1 MARPVFLVIE
11 VEQPDGLSTR
21 KLVLETAK
29 YNVLTAHSG
38 KEGLEIAETHP
49 VDAIILHHGM
59 KDVPI
64 PKLARKLKS
73 IGNGTPLVYLAPN
86 INVHIPTADHVVNSH
101 DPGALLNLMQDL
113 VGRPAESAY

>member
-38 KEGLEIAETHP
+38 KEGIEIAETHP
-49 VDAIILHHGM
+49 VQALVLHHE
-59 KDVPI
+59 I
-64 PKLARKLKS
+64 
-73 IGNGTPLVYLAPN
+73 
-86 INVHIPTADHVVNSH
+86 NSH
-101 DPGALLNLMQDL
+101 DPQGLLSLLQGL
-113 VGRPAESAY
+113 VGEPESSAF